1 MSTKLVREIMLSR
14 ARVLF
19 YQWLDG
25 SFNTIVVGNGSGRT
39 VNTLDT
45 RYILLVTT
53 PGSSGA
59 TLTIKVRECVDPHW
73 ITKLQ
78 VDYLAFDQ
86 TWRIYAHH
94 LVDVTTITEWHTTTT
109 AKYVQLEPHI
119 IQQITLI
126 GLAWSDMRDEV
137 FNEHN

>member
-1 MSTKLVREIMLSR
+1 MLNR
-14 ARVLF
+14 ARLLF

-25 SFNTIVVGNGSGRT
+25 SFHVTEFGNGSGRMI
-39 VNTLDT
+39 NTLDHQ
-45 RYILLVTT
+45 YILLVTT

-59 TLTIKVRECVDPHW
+59 ALTIKSRECVTPHW
-73 ITKLQ
+73 TTKLQ
-78 VDYLAFDQ
+78 VDYLSYNQ
-86 TWRIYAHH
+86 TWRVYAHH
-94 LVDVTTITEWHTTTT
+94 YVNVTTITDWHMT
-109 AKYVQLEPHI
+109 APAKQAALPPHI